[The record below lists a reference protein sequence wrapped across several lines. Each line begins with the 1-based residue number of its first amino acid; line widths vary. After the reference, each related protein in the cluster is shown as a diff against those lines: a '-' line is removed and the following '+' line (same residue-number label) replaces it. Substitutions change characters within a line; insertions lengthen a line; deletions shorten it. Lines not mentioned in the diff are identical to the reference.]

1 MFLNE
6 YTFTAHAIFIKKER
20 KDVKT
25 LLKKIIVHFIASIGL
40 LLVLLL
46 VRTTTADASR
56 NVNTWGVGN
65 LGSSEYGEIVNDE
78 TEISGDY
85 SFIARWIDGVT
96 TVSTFG
102 GRWDSWSYSYG
113 GATGILG
120 HLPTNDRGKGNIG
133 VTYHNV
139 GMHNGRV
146 IDLKITVTDWEKGA
160 NNYGYIFY
168 TTGAIAH
175 IQQSYRYVKQR
186 WEFIDAQTGQPVK
199 LSGYMTITDID
210 FHQGVTFDKNT
221 VPHLGTIY
229 VTEDSNI
236 SVKKESDGAL
246 TVYDPFRVNA
256 DPSDLWAQFTFL
268 YRDTSFVEFDWN
280 LKNLPSHMQIG
291 EPNIH
296 ARGGEFF
303 GFTGKKLARTATIE
317 PEKYIQSDDGL
328 VTSSVLESLHDSFS
342 YLLIHKVP
350 DELDEFYYR
359 SYEIRDDLP
368 AGLEVMNYRIVDQEG
383 RDVSLYFDDYS
394 TKNKI
399 HLVAKPA
406 VLKTARFYDT
416 DYRIEVEVRVIDAK
430 ELEKLIDSDHV
441 LFRNVVRV
449 SVDDKPKVSEEVTTQ
464 LFRRKIVVDHIDKQ
478 TEELLRKVEEHK
490 FDGESYLYEPF
501 TDLEDEEGNRYRSR
515 VTHSGVVNGRDL
527 SFVIPYHIPILEV
540 NVDSI
545 QIDTSKAEKDGGL
558 PTQLTLTK
566 EAEYE
571 EDLSNLRFM
580 VEVVE
585 ESTDRVVYEKELTLS
600 DEADVLELLLPTD
613 AVEKVEKID
622 YLVTIKV
629 VDNPDNN
636 KFVTDTK
643 DLATHGYTATEKV
656 LTINDLE
663 NGVVDYTAV
672 ARTLRLREKDAV
684 QEFNESIRFDFDPM
698 IRSKTGYGFAIDLA
712 PTFSSQVHDTVESF
726 DLQVKVPQELVDSQ
740 IHEVFVAREKEVI
753 IPLDQTWA
761 LARAGDSRTDSSFT
775 YEFPE
780 MRVERL
786 TGNLFTENQVSRT
799 NRELLDGGRNFYL
812 PIWLDLGRYDVT
824 LESNDV
830 GKNHIQLAMTKS
842 IDVFAYMYATMDS
855 ETKEFDELLLTPVFP
870 ETTVPNGWS
879 DEEIA
884 WLKGG

>member
-1 MFLNE
+1 M
-6 YTFTAHAIFIKKER
+6 
-20 KDVKT
+20 KT
-25 LLKKIIVHFIASIGL
+25 LLKKVSVHFFASIGL

-46 VRTTTADASR
+46 VKTTIVDASS
-56 NVNTWGVGN
+56 NTWGVGN

-120 HLPTNDRGKGNIG
+120 YLPTNDNGKGNIG

-146 IDLKITVTDWEKGA
+146 IDLKITVTDWERGA
-160 NNYGYIFY
+160 TNYGYIFY
-168 TTGAIAH
+168 TTGAISH

-210 FHQGVTFDKNT
+210 FNQGVTFDKNT

-280 LKNLPSHMQIG
+280 LRNLPSHMQIG

-317 PEKYIQSDDGL
+317 PEKYIQADDGL
-328 VTSSVLESLHDSFS
+328 VTSSVLESIHDSFT

-350 DELDEFYYR
+350 DELAEFYYR

-368 AGLEVMNYRIVDQEG
+368 YGLEVVNYRIVDQEG
-383 RDVSLYFDDYS
+383 RDVSLYFDDHS

-399 HLVAKPA
+399 HFVAKPA

-416 DYRIEVEVRVIDAK
+416 DYRIEVEVKATDVK
-430 ELEKLIDSDHV
+430 ELEKLIDYDHV

-464 LFRRKIVVDHIDKQ
+464 LFQRKIVVDHIDKQ
-478 TEELLRKVEEHK
+478 TEELLRKVEELK
-490 FDGESYLYEPF
+490 FDGQSYSYEPF
-501 TDLEDEEGNRYRSR
+501 TDLEDDEGNRYKST
-515 VTHSGVVNGRDL
+515 VTHSGIVNGRNL
-527 SFVIPYHIPILEV
+527 SFVIPYHIPVLEV

-545 QIDTSKAEKDGGL
+545 QIDTSKAKKDGGL
-558 PTQLTLTK
+558 PTRLTVTK
-566 EAEYE
+566 EAEYK
-571 EDLSNLRFM
+571 EDLSNLRFV

-613 AVEKVEKID
+613 AVEKAEKID
-622 YLVTIKV
+622 YLVTIEV
-629 VDNPDNN
+629 VDNPDKN

-656 LTINDLE
+656 LTNSDLE
-663 NGVVDYTAV
+663 NGVVDYEAV
-672 ARTLRLREKDAV
+672 VRTLRLREEESV
-684 QEFNESIRFDFDPM
+684 QEFNESIRFDFVPT
-698 IRSKTGYGFAIDLA
+698 IRSKTGYGFTINLN
-712 PTFSSQVHDTVESF
+712 PLFSSEVHDNVNEF
-726 DLQVKVPQELVDSQ
+726 DLRIKVPQELVDSQ
-740 IHEVFVAREKEVI
+740 IHEVFVTEGEKVV
-753 IPLDQTWA
+753 IPLDQIFH
-761 LARAGDSRTDSSFT
+761 LSRSGDSRTDSLLT

-786 TGNLFTENQVSRT
+786 TGNLFTDNQVTRA
-799 NRELLDGGRNFYL
+799 NHELLDGGRNFYL
-812 PIWLDLGRYDVT
+812 PIWLELGSYDVV
-824 LESNDV
+824 LESNAV
-830 GKNHIQLAMTKS
+830 GKNHIQLAMTKL

-855 ETKEFDELLLTPVFP
+855 DTKELDELLLTPVFP
-870 ETTVPNGWS
+870 ETDAPKGWS
-879 DEEIA
+879 DEEVT

>member
-1 MFLNE
+1 MSIRSPPELFS
-6 YTFTAHAIFIKKER
+6 KKER
-20 KDVKT
+20 EDVKT
-25 LLKKIIVHFIASIGL
+25 LLKRIGTHFLILGT
-40 LLVLLL
+40 LVAMFL
-46 VRTTTADASR
+46 VNTTIADASR
-56 NVNTWGVGN
+56 NTNTWGTGN

-78 TEISGDY
+78 TEISGEY

-120 HLPTNDRGKGNIG
+120 YLPTNDNSKGKVG

-146 IDLKITVTDWEKGA
+146 IDLKITVTDWERGA
-160 NNYGYIFY
+160 TNYGYIFY
-168 TTGAIAH
+168 TTGAISH
-175 IQQSYRYVKQR
+175 VQQSYRYVKQR
-186 WEFIDAQTGQPVK
+186 WEFIDARTGQPVK

-210 FHQGVTFDKNT
+210 FNQGVTFDKNT

-236 SVKKESDGAL
+236 SVKKENDGSL

-291 EPNIH
+291 EPNTNE
-296 ARGGEFF
+296 RGGEFF

-317 PEKYIQSDDGL
+317 PEKYIQTDDGL
-328 VTSSVLESLHDSFS
+328 VTSSVLESLHDSFV

-368 AGLEVMNYRIVDQEG
+368 AGLEVVNYRIVDQEG
-383 RDVSLYFDDYS
+383 RDVSLFFDDYS
-394 TKNKI
+394 TKDKI
-399 HLVAKPA
+399 HFVAKPA
-406 VLKTARFYDT
+406 VLKTDRFYDT
-416 DYRIEVEVRVIDAK
+416 DYRIEVEVKVKDVRYLE
-430 ELEKLIDSDHV
+430 ELIESDHV

-464 LFRRKIVVDHIDKQ
+464 LFRRRIVVDHIDKQ

-490 FDGESYLYEPF
+490 FDGESYSYEPF
-501 TDLEDEEGNRYRSR
+501 DDLEDDEGNRYKST
-515 VTHSGVVNGRDL
+515 VNHLGVVNGRDL
-527 SFVIPYHIPILEV
+527 YFVIPYHIPLLEV
-540 NVDSI
+540 NVESI

-558 PTQLTLTK
+558 PARLVLVK
-566 EAEYE
+566 EAEYQ
-571 EDLSNLRFM
+571 EDLSNLRF
-580 VEVVE
+580 VIEIVE
-585 ESTDRVVYEKELTLS
+585 EATNRVVYEQELTVN
-600 DEADVLELLLPTD
+600 DVDDVFELLLPTD
-613 AVEKVEKID
+613 AVEKAEKID

-629 VDNPDNN
+629 VDNPDKN

-656 LTINDLE
+656 LTERDVTK
-663 NGVVDYTAV
+663 GVVDYEAV
-672 ARTLRLREKDAV
+672 VRTLRLREEVSV
-684 QEFNESIRFDFDPM
+684 QEFSETIRFDFEPM
-698 IRSKTGYGFAIDLA
+698 VSSKTGYGFAIDLA
-712 PTFSSQVHDTVESF
+712 PTFSSEVHDTVEAF
-726 DLQVKVPQELVDSQ
+726 DLRVRVPQELVDSQ
-740 IHEVFVAREKEVI
+740 IHEVFVAKEKEVI

-761 LARAGDSRTDSSFT
+761 LARSGDSRTDSSFT

-780 MRVERL
+780 MRVEKI
-786 TGNLFTENQVSRT
+786 TGNLFTANQMTRS

-812 PIWLDLGRYDVT
+812 PIWLDLSSYEVT
-824 LESNDV
+824 IESDIV
-830 GKNHIQLAMTKS
+830 GKNHIQLEMTKTV
-842 IDVFAYMYATMDS
+842 DVFAYMYATMDS
-855 ETKEFDELLLTPVFP
+855 DTKELDELLLTPVFP
-870 ETTVPNGWS
+870 ETDAPRGWS

-884 WLKGG
+884 WLKGA

>member
-1 MFLNE
+1 M
-6 YTFTAHAIFIKKER
+6 
-20 KDVKT
+20 KT
-25 LLKKIIVHFIASIGL
+25 LLKKVSVHFFASIGL

-46 VRTTTADASR
+46 VKTTVVDASS
-56 NVNTWGVGN
+56 NTWGIGN

-120 HLPTNDRGKGNIG
+120 HLPTNDNGKGNIG

-146 IDLKITVTDWEKGA
+146 IDLKITVTDWERGA
-160 NNYGYIFY
+160 TNYGYIFY
-168 TTGAIAH
+168 TTGAISH

-210 FHQGVTFDKNT
+210 FNQGVTFDKNT

-268 YRDTSFVEFDWN
+268 YKDTSFVEFDWN

-317 PEKYIQSDDGL
+317 PEKYIQADDGL
-328 VTSSVLESLHDSFS
+328 ETSSVLESIHDSFT

-350 DELDEFYYR
+350 DELANIYYR

-368 AGLEVMNYRIVDQEG
+368 DGLEVVNYRIVDQEG

-399 HLVAKPA
+399 HFVAKPA

-416 DYRIEVEVRVIDAK
+416 DYRIEVEVKATDVK
-430 ELEKLIDSDHV
+430 ELEKLIDYDHV

-478 TEELLRKVEEHK
+478 TEELLRKVEELK
-490 FDGESYLYEPF
+490 FDGQSYSYEPF
-501 TDLEDEEGNRYRSR
+501 SDLEDDEGNRYKST
-515 VTHSGVVNGRDL
+515 VTHSGVVNGHDL
-527 SFVIPYHIPILEV
+527 SFVIPYHIPVLEV
-540 NVDSI
+540 NVDLI

-558 PTQLTLTK
+558 PTRLTVTK
-566 EAEYE
+566 EAEYK
-571 EDLSNLRFM
+571 EDLSNLRFV

-613 AVEKVEKID
+613 AFEKEEKID

-629 VDNPDNN
+629 VDNPDKN

-643 DLATHGYTATEKV
+643 DLATHGYTATEKF
-656 LTINDLE
+656 LTNSDLE
-663 NGVVDYTAV
+663 NGVVDYEAV
-672 ARTLRLREKDAV
+672 VRTLRLREEESV
-684 QEFNESIRFDFDPM
+684 QEFNELIRFDFVPT
-698 IRSKTGYGFAIDLA
+698 IRSKTGYGFTIDLN
-712 PTFSSQVHDTVESF
+712 PLFSSEVPDNVNEF
-726 DLQVKVPQELVDSQ
+726 DLRMKVPQELVDSQ
-740 IHEVFVAREKEVI
+740 IHEVFVTEGEKVV
-753 IPLDQTWA
+753 IPLDQT
-761 LARAGDSRTDSSFT
+761 LHLIRSGDSRTDSLLT

-786 TGNLFTENQVSRT
+786 TGNLFTDNQVTRA
-799 NRELLDGGRNFYL
+799 NHELLDGGRNFYL
-812 PIWLDLGRYDVT
+812 PIWLELGSYDVV
-824 LESNDV
+824 LESNAV

-855 ETKEFDELLLTPVFP
+855 DTKELDELLLTPVFP
-870 ETTVPNGWS
+870 ETDAPKGWS
-879 DEEIA
+879 DDEVT

>member
-1 MFLNE
+1 M
-6 YTFTAHAIFIKKER
+6 
-20 KDVKT
+20 KT
-25 LLKKIIVHFIASIGL
+25 LFKKVSVHFFASIGL

-46 VRTTTADASR
+46 VKTTTADASR

-102 GRWDSWSYSYG
+102 GRWNSWSYSYG

-120 HLPTNDRGKGNIG
+120 HLPTNDSGKGNLG
-133 VTYHNV
+133 VIYHNV
-139 GMHNGRV
+139 GMNNGRV

-175 IQQSYRYVKQR
+175 IQQSYRFVKQR

-236 SVKKESDGAL
+236 SVKKESDGSL

-268 YRDTSFVEFDWN
+268 YKDTSFVEFDWN
-280 LKNLPSHMQIG
+280 LKNLPSHLSIG

-296 ARGGEFF
+296 ERGGEFF

-328 VTSSVLESLHDSFS
+328 KTSSVLESIHDSFT

-368 AGLEVMNYRIVDQEG
+368 AGLEVVNYRILDQED

-394 TKNKI
+394 TKDKI
-399 HLVAKPA
+399 HFVAKPA

-416 DYRIEVEVRVIDAK
+416 DYRIEVEVKAKDAK
-430 ELEKLIDSDHV
+430 ELEKLIESDHV
-441 LFRNVVRV
+441 IFRNIVRV

-464 LFRRKIVVDHIDKQ
+464 LFRREIIVDHIDKYS
-478 TEELLRKVEEHK
+478 EELLRKVVEPK
-490 FDGESYLYEPF
+490 FDGESYSYEPF
-501 TDLEDEEGNRYRSR
+501 NDLEDDEGNRYKST

-527 SFVIPYHIPILEV
+527 YFVIPYHIPLLEV
-540 NVDSI
+540 NVESI

-558 PTQLTLTK
+558 PTRLVLTK

-571 EDLSNLRFM
+571 EDLSKLRF
-580 VEVVE
+580 VIEIIE
-585 ESTDRVVYEKELTLS
+585 EATNRVVYEQELTVK

-613 AVEKVEKID
+613 AAEKAEKID

-629 VDNPDNN
+629 VDNPDKN

-643 DLATHGYTATEKV
+643 DVATHGYTATEKV
-656 LTINDLE
+656 LTNQDVVNDA
-663 NGVVDYTAV
+663 VDYEAV
-672 ARTLRLREKDAV
+672 ARTLRLRNEEAV
-684 QEFNESIRFDFDPM
+684 QEFNETIRFGFDPT

-712 PTFSSQVHDTVESF
+712 PHFSSQVHDSLEAF
-726 DLQVKVPQELVDSQ
+726 DLRVNVPQELVDSQ
-740 IHEVFVAREKEVI
+740 IHEVFAARGNEVT

-761 LARAGDSRTDSSFT
+761 LTRSGDSRADSSFI

-780 MRVERL
+780 IRVERI
-786 TGNLFTENQVSRT
+786 TGNLFTGNQVTRA
-799 NRELLDGGRNFYL
+799 NHELLDGGRNFYL
-812 PIWLDLGRYDVT
+812 PIWLELGSYNVT
-824 LESNDV
+824 IESDIV
-830 GKNHIQLAMTKS
+830 GKNHIQLEMTKTV
-842 IDVFAYMYATMDS
+842 DVFAYMYATMDS
-855 ETKEFDELLLTPVFP
+855 DTKELDELLLTPVFP
-870 ETTVPNGWS
+870 ETDAPDGWS
-879 DEEIA
+879 DDEIA